1 MLIFK
6 KEKHVRKLVLE
17 HAAQAQLTLEA
28 TRPLMAEYLA
38 KNTAAFS
45 LAVATIQDHESR
57 ADMLKWEIG
66 EALQSGAFMPMVRS
80 DVYRLVESVDKL
92 AGRGEDL
99 AIFLSN
105 QPPDIAAEFRADYTT
120 ILALN
125 VDSTEQLHDALEIY
139 FKPKGKLKELHAH
152 TRQVGQLESE
162 VDQLQGSLMQQIFG
176 SNLDLSTKMHLGQL
190 LGVICGISDAA
201 EDVADELA
209 FAALKSAV

>member
-17 HAAQAQLTLEA
+17 HAAEAQLTLEA
-28 TRPLMAEYLA
+28 TRSLMAEYLA
-38 KNTAAFS
+38 KNTQAFCA
-45 LAVATIQDHESR
+45 AVATIQNHESR
-57 ADMLKWEIG
+57 ADRLKWEIG
-66 EALQSGAFMPMVRS
+66 EALQSGAFMPVVRS

-105 QPPDIAAEFRADYTT
+105 QPPDIAVEFQADYTT

-125 VDSTEQLHDALEIY
+125 IDSTEQLHDALEIY
-139 FKPKGKLKELHAH
+139 FKPQGKLKELHAH

-162 VDQLQGSLMQQIFG
+162 VDQRQGSLMQQIFG
-176 SNLDLSTKMHLGQL
+176 SNLDLSAKMHLGQL
-190 LGVICGISDAA
+190 LGVICSISDAA

>member
-17 HAAQAQLTLEA
+17 HAAQAQLCLEA
-28 TRPLMAEYLA
+28 TRPLLAEYLA
-38 KNTAAFS
+38 RNTEAFTAA
-45 LAVATIQDHESR
+45 VASVQDHESQ
-57 ADMLKWEIG
+57 ADLLKWEIG

-92 AGRGEDL
+92 AGRGEDV
-99 AIFLSN
+99 AIFLCH
-105 QPPDIAAEFRADYTT
+105 QPPDIAPQFQADYSD

-125 VDSTEQLHDALEIY
+125 VDCTEQLHDALEIY
-139 FKPKGKLKELHAH
+139 FRPKGKLKELHEH

-162 VDQLQGSLMQQIFG
+162 VDQRQAGLMQRIFC
-176 SNLDLSTKMHLGQL
+176 SDLELSAKMHVGQL

-209 FAALKSAV
+209 FAALKSVV